1 MGRHIRYIR
10 KMDEGFYRCLV
21 EPPFG
26 DKVFVL
32 TYFEDDQQNQ
42 FSFENVREFET
53 EYAEVDS
60 QELWLCRVD
69 CDNGDFYNR
78 ITVKVPRVS
87 REGT

>member
-10 KMDEGFYRCLV
+10 KMDEGFHRCLV
-21 EPPFG
+21 EPPS
-26 DKVFVL
+26 DNKVFVL
-32 TYFEDDQQNQ
+32 TYFDNPLGQNQ

-69 CDNGDFYNR
+69 CNDGDFYNR
-78 ITVKVPRVS
+78 LTVKVPNKR
-87 REGT
+87 RQ